1 MSLTQLAIFASGAG
15 TNAQKIIDYFR
26 TNNSIKVALI
36 LCNKPNAGVL
46 TIAQKENIPF
56 IIIEKEKFAAGEFYL
71 AILKEKK
78 IDFLVLAGFLWKLP
92 VELIKSYP
100 KKIINIHP
108 ALLPKYGGKGMFGDH
123 VHKSVINNN
132 EKESGIS
139 VHYVDEIYDHGKII
153 FQAKCIIETNETA
166 ETLAKK
172 IHALEHKNYP
182 ELIELVVNLK
192 NIVKK

>member
-1 MSLTQLAIFASGAG
+1 MSLTQLAIFASGVG
-15 TNAQKIIDYFR
+15 TNAQKIIDHFR
-26 TNNSIKVALI
+26 NHSSIKVALI

-56 IIIEKEKFAAGEFYL
+56 VIIEKEKFSSGEFYL
-71 AILKEKK
+71 SILKEKK

-123 VHKSVINNN
+123 VHESVIKNN
-132 EKESGIS
+132 EKESGIT

-153 FQAKCIIETNETA
+153 FQAKCIIEKNETA

-182 ELIELVVNLK
+182 ALVELVINLK
-192 NIVKK
+192 NIVKT